1 MAKGDY
7 RVNRRRF
14 KNAQKR
20 VAMAK
25 KPLVKM
31 IRQVATKVAN
41 SGLETKFVSNE
52 FNAIPFNSA
61 ITSGTEAYS
70 CYPKLGPGTG
80 QWQRIGLDVSPM
92 RVENNWV
99 VSINS
104 VVRSVN
110 VMVDLFILIDKNNRY
125 YPQIPAAGVP
135 NFLRSGNASGS
146 GGCQSFN
153 GFNTDSFKMINKERY
168 TLLKHFRFQLC
179 ENVGQANGDITAGN
193 APNVAL
199 QSAKTLKYVV
209 DTPKQLRY
217 KPDSTIEDYPNGHAP
232 FWVLGYSKV
241 DGTAPDVVNQSIT
254 VSHST
259 TMIYKDA

>member
-1 MAKGDY
+1 MARKTRATG
-7 RVNRRRF
+7 RRPAARRRTG
-14 KNAQKR
+14 KS
-20 VAMAK
+20 MGK
-25 KPLVKM
+25 KPLAKL
-31 IRQVATKVAN
+31 IKKVATRVVN

-61 ITSGTEAYS
+61 ITTGTEAYS

-80 QWQRIGLDVSPM
+80 QWQRIGLDVTPISV
-92 RVENNWV
+92 RNNWV
-99 VSINS
+99 VSVNS
-104 VVRSVN
+104 VTRSVN

-125 YPQIPAAGVP
+125 YPQIPLAGVP
-135 NFLRSGNASGS
+135 NFLRSGNASGT

-193 APNVAL
+193 SPNVSL
-199 QSAKTLKYVV
+199 QSAKTLTYYVDV
-209 DTPKQLRY
+209 PKQLRY
-217 KPDSTIEDYPNGHAP
+217 KPESTIEDYPNGHAP

-259 TMIYKDA
+259 QMIYKDA